1 MDVMKL
7 CTPSLV
13 YFVIGVISLVIA
25 FFQRF
30 LLSSL
35 LFKGFF
41 ILVWTYLLNLLCKKG
56 YKTIA
61 WILVIL
67 PYIMMFGVFAMALE
81 LLNNSAKAIASTQQA
96 PVVKKSAYESFGMMM

>member
-7 CTPSLV
+7 CTPALI

-35 LFKGFF
+35 LIKGFF
-41 ILVWTYLLNLLCKKG
+41 ILVWTWLLNLLCKKG

-67 PYIMMFGVFAMALE
+67 PYIVMFGVFAMALE
-81 LLNNSAKAIASTQQA
+81 LLNKSAKAVVASQQG
-96 PVVKKSAYESFGMMM
+96 PVVTKSPYEGFVGL

>member
-7 CTPSLV
+7 CTPALV

-35 LFKGFF
+35 LIKGFF
-41 ILVWTYLLNLLCKKG
+41 ILVWTWLLNLLCQKG
-56 YKTIA
+56 YKTIS

-81 LLNNSAKAIASTQQA
+81 LLNKSAKAIVSSQQGPA
-96 PVVKKSAYESFGMMM
+96 VTKSAYESFTML